1 MTQPSTLEEFK
12 EALAISAYGES
23 APSKRERGL
32 CIDCGMP
39 ALENCYS
46 AAGREEVRISGL
58 CELCFDK
65 LLGGGGD

>member
-1 MTQPSTLEEFK
+1 MTQHQ
-12 EALAISAYGES
+12 ALSALKSSLQVAAYGEN
-23 APSKRERGL
+23 APSKREQGL

-46 AAGREEVRISGL
+46 DAGREEVRISGL